1 MADSVLWPQYG
12 PLLPWLVGD
21 ILYWFSWLVMV
32 VGGFALVAIAYR
44 RPDFR
49 RSLLGSVVLLWL
61 ILGILSL

>member
-1 MADSVLWPQYG
+1 M
-12 PLLPWLVGD
+12 LPWLVGD